1 MRRPVRRHP
10 LVAMMKL
17 IFFDEVLMAQTILVI
32 DDSASLR
39 QVVAMALQGAGYEV
53 LQAGD
58 GMAALALLDGRKIGM
73 AVCDVNMPRM
83 NGIEFVKAAKAL
95 PAYRFLP
102 ILMLTTESQ
111 ESKKEEGKAAGAKAW
126 MVKPFSPTSL
136 LNAVS
141 KLCLP

>member
-1 MRRPVRRHP
+1 
-10 LVAMMKL
+10 
-17 IFFDEVLMAQTILVI
+17 MAKTILIV

-39 QVVAMALQGAGYEV
+39 QVVKMALEGAGYAV
-53 LQAGD
+53 LEAGD
-58 GMAALALLDGRKIGM
+58 GQAALALLDGRQIGM
-73 AVCDVNMPRM
+73 VVCDVNMPRM

-111 ESKKEEGKAAGAKAW
+111 EAKKAEGRAAGAKAW
-126 MVKPFSPTSL
+126 MLKPFSPSTL